1 MINVSRRPPPLS
13 VINDLI
19 KASRCRYRRV
29 NLITRLI
36 NARWLVDETSY

>member
-1 MINVSRRPPPLS
+1 MIINVSRRPLS